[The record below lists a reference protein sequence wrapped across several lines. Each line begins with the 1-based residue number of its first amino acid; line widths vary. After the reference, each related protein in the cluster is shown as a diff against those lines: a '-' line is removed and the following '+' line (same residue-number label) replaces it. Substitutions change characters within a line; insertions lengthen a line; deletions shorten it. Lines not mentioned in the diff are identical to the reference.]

1 MKEQGRNLQR
11 TVTALGDLY
20 DRVGVIDGK
29 GTPLG
34 TEFRPI
40 PVDDGVDEGDEVVV
54 RVEEEEERVP
64 EEPAAPAEE
73 VVSDSEVEV
82 VASPPRRSVRSRSR
96 SSRRSRRSSPEV

>member
-20 DRVGVIDGK
+20 DRVGAIDGK

-40 PVDDGVDEGDEVVV
+40 PIDEEVEEGDVEV

-82 VASPPRRSVRSRSR
+82 VASPPRRSVWSRSR